1 MAMAAGPES
10 LGSRATST
18 SSSSDS
24 VISSS
29 HSLEKSN
36 TEKIN
41 LLRQIEELKAKNE
54 SLKQIEVNL
63 AQKYAV
69 SKKELEEYYEKEV
82 NQFKAQNEELR
93 KQVASTESLN
103 VALDKKNK
111 ELVQEFINT
120 VNKANEQKDKIKIEY
135 DKLLKAI
142 EERDNYIT
150 LHKTQYKN
158 LNN

>member
-1 MAMAAGPES
+1 M
-10 LGSRATST
+10 
-18 SSSSDS
+18 
-24 VISSS
+24 ISPS

-41 LLRQIEELKAKNE
+41 LLGQIEELKAKNE
-54 SLKQIEVNL
+54 NLKQIEVNL

-69 SKKELEEYYEKEV
+69 SKKELKEYYEKEV
-82 NQFKAQNEELR
+82 NQFKAQNEELS

-150 LHKTQYKN
+150 LQKTQYKN
-158 LNN
+158 LNK

>member
-1 MAMAAGPES
+1 MAMAAGPKS
-10 LGSRATST
+10 LGSST
-18 SSSSDS
+18 SPSSDS
-24 VISSS
+24 VISPS
-29 HSLEKSN
+29 HSLEKSK

-41 LLRQIEELKAKNE
+41 LLGQIEKLKAKNE
-54 SLKQIEVNL
+54 NIKQIEVNL

-69 SKKELEEYYEKEV
+69 SKKELKEYYEKEV
-82 NQFKAQNEELR
+82 NQFKAQNEELS

-135 DKLLKAI
+135 DKLL
-142 EERDNYIT
+142 
-150 LHKTQYKN
+150 
-158 LNN
+158 